1 MPEHRF
7 LIKSRLFA
15 RITVKNPRFLP
26 FWVVGLGVLVLY
38 VAGVVVIVTV
48 DRFLPA
54 LPHSAE
60 LGEASALVGSF
71 LTVISTFFLLYTI
84 HLQQRIRDEEAVEAH
99 WFELLK
105 RWSEYA
111 QDHELIDRAADY
123 QGEFAKVE
131 LSFRIPD
138 SADHASEQEG
148 LETISYT
155 LGFGGIFQL
164 PSISE
169 PLDRLFA
176 AMMTLRGERISES
189 GRDLLDNSFLPF
201 VPQHVVEALVY
212 SALFRAAISVLSF
225 SMSLPS
231 NSSAVS

>member
-84 HLQQRIRDEEAVEAH
+84 HLQQRIRDEEAIEAH

-105 RWSEYA
+105 RWSELA
-111 QDHELIDRAADY
+111 QDSELNDRKADY
-123 QGEFAKVE
+123 QGGLAK
-131 LSFRIPD
+131 LMNCFQIAN
-138 SADHASEQEG
+138 SADNLSEQKG
-148 LETISYT
+148 LEEIATM
-155 LGFGGIFQL
+155 LAQVG
-164 PSISE
+164 
-169 PLDRLFA
+169 
-176 AMMTLRGERISES
+176 
-189 GRDLLDNSFLPF
+189 
-201 VPQHVVEALVY
+201 
-212 SALFRAAISVLSF
+212 
-225 SMSLPS
+225 
-231 NSSAVS
+231 

>member
-38 VAGVVVIVTV
+38 VTGVVVIVTV

-84 HLQQRIRDEEAVEAH
+84 HL
-99 WFELLK
+99 
-105 RWSEYA
+105 
-111 QDHELIDRAADY
+111 
-123 QGEFAKVE
+123 
-131 LSFRIPD
+131 PPC
-138 SADHASEQEG
+138 HASTERECHGRQASDENG
-148 LETISYT
+148 RRIETVTRRRS
-155 LGFGGIFQL
+155 
-164 PSISE
+164 
-169 PLDRLFA
+169 PL
-176 AMMTLRGERISES
+176 
-189 GRDLLDNSFLPF
+189 
-201 VPQHVVEALVY
+201 V
-212 SALFRAAISVLSF
+212 
-225 SMSLPS
+225 
-231 NSSAVS
+231 